1 MVMVDELQVFVVE
14 LNVLSALL
22 IHHAS
27 LLSDT
32 GPASNSGCGP
42 PARGAYSGGSSGD
55 WLPNWGNWI
64 RFHSRFRWMVHM
76 LFGGMDER

>member
-42 PARGAYSGGSSGD
+42 PARGA
-55 WLPNWGNWI
+55 
-64 RFHSRFRWMVHM
+64 
-76 LFGGMDER
+76 

>member
-32 GPASNSGCGP
+32 GPASKRGWP
-42 PARGAYSGGSSGD
+42 PVPARG
-55 WLPNWGNWI
+55 L
-64 RFHSRFRWMVHM
+64 
-76 LFGGMDER
+76 